1 MLCMFKVFS
10 LAALVTVGTVGLMK
24 RIVTLW
30 KSWARRLRLE
40 ALTLY
45 YAYRNPQTPWYARAW
60 SIMVVAYAFSPI
72 DLIPD
77 FIPILGLV
85 DDFVLIP
92 LGLAIAVKLIPK
104 DIFAASRLVAQARID
119 DKRPVNWVAG
129 GTVIG
134 IWVVLLAYA
143 CYRLIQRIGK

>member
-1 MLCMFKVFS
+1 
-10 LAALVTVGTVGLMK
+10 MK

-45 YAYRNPQTPWYARAW
+45 FAYRNPRTPWYAKVW
-60 SIMVVAYAFSPI
+60 SILVVAYAFSPI

-77 FIPILGLV
+77 FIPVLGLL
-85 DDFVLIP
+85 DDLVLIP

-104 DIFAASRLVAQARID
+104 DVFAASRLVAQARID

-134 IWVVLLAYA
+134 IWVLAIAYA
-143 CYRLIQRIGK
+143 CYRLIQGIGK